1 MCDYHVYDNHI
12 MNIIVL
18 TDQNIASQVP
28 PAPQGPPWLIPVQGS
43 EIAGQF
49 IVDLSGAIP
58 QHGSCESTIENAAQ
72 PVVFL
77 FKFED
82 VNSHNISFNW
92 TVG

>member
-1 MCDYHVYDNHI
+1 MCDYYVLQYDNHDI
-12 MNIIVL
+12 F
-18 TDQNIASQVP
+18 TDQNNPSQVP
-28 PAPQGPPWLIPVQGS
+28 PAPEGPPWLIPVQDS

-49 IVDLSGAIP
+49 IIDLSGTIP
-58 QHGSCESTIENAAQ
+58 QRHTCESTVENAAQ

-82 VNSHNISFNW
+82 MNSHNISFNW

>member
-1 MCDYHVYDNHI
+1 M
-12 MNIIVL
+12 L
-18 TDQNIASQVP
+18 
-28 PAPQGPPWLIPVQGS
+28 PAPEGPPWLIPVQDS

-58 QHGSCESTIENAAQ
+58 QHRSCESATENATQ

-82 VNSHNISFNW
+82 IHSYNISFNW
-92 TVG
+92 IVG

>member
-1 MCDYHVYDNHI
+1 MQD
-12 MNIIVL
+12 
-18 TDQNIASQVP
+18 
-28 PAPQGPPWLIPVQGS
+28 S

-49 IVDLSGAIP
+49 ITDLSGAIP
-58 QHGSCESTIENAAQ
+58 QLGDCESTIENVAAL

>member
-1 MCDYHVYDNHI
+1 MYNNH
-12 MNIIVL
+12 MNFVF
-18 TDQNIASQVP
+18 TDQNNPSQVP
-28 PAPQGPPWLIPVQGS
+28 HAPEGPPWLIPVQDS

-58 QHGSCESTIENAAQ
+58 QHHSCESIENATL

-82 VNSHNISFNW
+82 MHSHNISFNW